1 MIRGVIFDKD
11 GTLFD
16 FRRSWSGWALRVLEA
31 LSDDPACRA
40 DLAAAIG
47 FLPETLDFHPDSPV
61 IAGTAPE
68 VAEAMLPHLP
78 GNDVSTVI
86 ARINQAAAGAE
97 MQEAVP
103 LRALLEDLRARG
115 LRIGL
120 ATNDTEAPA
129 EAHLA
134 AHGVRDLFD
143 FVAGYDSGHGFKPG
157 PGQLLAFLAA
167 TGLRPAEVAM
177 VGDSL
182 HDLEAGRAAG
192 MARVAVLTGIAM
204 AADLE
209 HHADVVL
216 PDIGHLPDWLDRY
229 RGGQAS

>member
-31 LSDDPACRA
+31 LSDDPARRA

-47 FLPETLDFHPDSPV
+47 FLPESMDFRPDSPV

-68 VAEAMLPHLP
+68 VAGAMLPLLP
-78 GNDVSTVI
+78 GLDAATVI
-86 ARINQAAAGAE
+86 ARINKAASGAQME
-97 MQEAVP
+97 PAVP
-103 LRALLEDLRARG
+103 LRPLLEDLRQRG

-134 AHGVRDLFD
+134 DHGLRDLFD

-157 PGQLLAFLAA
+157 PGQLLAFVAA
-167 TGLRPAEVAM
+167 TGLRPQEVAM

-192 MARVAVLTGIAM
+192 MVRVAVLTGIAT
-204 AADLE
+204 AGDLAD
-209 HHADVVL
+209 HADVVL
-216 PDIGHLPDWLDRY
+216 PDIGHLPAWLDQR
-229 RGGQAS
+229 AI